1 MNYKPNT
8 YIDDVAFKEAFTA
21 YNEGVKNEYTPQKS
35 FNKLNATVDAIHN
48 VLTAGG
54 TGDIRVA
61 TDDEIKELF
70 SPSEQGARG

>member
-8 YIDDVAFKEAFTA
+8 YVDDIAFKEALAA
-21 YNEGVKNEYTPQKS
+21 YNEGVKTEYTTQKS

-54 TGDIRVA
+54 SGDIRVA
-61 TDDEIKELF
+61 TDDEIRSLF
-70 SPSEQGARG
+70 TARRA